1 MIGCIVLTAV
11 LSVLAVK
18 FLFHR
23 RLYGL
28 AGHCGHH
35 HGGGWRGHWRDA
47 GGWRGPG
54 AGRGGWMWLLLSRLD
69 LSPAQER
76 VVRSELETLKQKVKA
91 AREEGAQSRADV
103 ARAVRGEEFEENA
116 LADMFVRHDERL
128 HGLRGDLAGALGR
141 IHAVLDP
148 AQRERLAEIIER
160 GPRRARRGGPYRETT
175 AEL

>member
-18 FLFHR
+18 FLVHHR
-23 RLYGL
+23 HGR
-28 AGHCGHH
+28 CGGW
-35 HGGGWRGHWRDA
+35 HGGHWHR

-54 AGRGGWMWLLLSRLD
+54 EGRGFGRGGWTWLLLSRLD

-76 VVRSELETLKQKVKA
+76 VVRSEIDTLRQKAKA
-91 AREEGAQSRADV
+91 AREEAGQSRADI
-103 ARAVRGEEFEENA
+103 ANAVRGEEFEEGS
-116 LADMFVRHDERL
+116 LASMFIRHDERL

-148 AQRERLAEIIER
+148 AQREKLAELIER
-160 GPRRARRGGPYRETT
+160 GPWRARRGGGPYRDAP